1 MIRGALKPAA
11 LLVLT
16 VLLSGCAAGAAF
28 RKGEEA
34 ARDRDWDAAVL
45 HYRQALQAD
54 PDRPEYRIAF
64 ERAMQAASRAHLEAA
79 RQAEAREDLAAAVRE
94 YRRAVEYDAGNQMA
108 AAKAAELERTIRDRI
123 EASRQPRIDQMRDRA
138 RRTSAQPELL
148 SLTEPIPLLRFN
160 NQSVREILNF
170 IGSATGVSMVF
181 SQDFQ
186 DRAYTIHL
194 ENATLE
200 QALRQILSANQMFY
214 KVLSERSVLI
224 LPDTPQ
230 NRARYE
236 EQVVRTFYLSHA
248 DATEVQQL
256 LNQVLRVPGLP
267 IIPTIAAN
275 KTRNSVTVRGTAALV
290 TIMERVI
297 EANDRPPAEVVLD
310 VSILEVSR
318 ERAKQFGLD
327 LGQYS
332 ITGTVSPEG
341 APDDDGVVPPFTP
354 RSLRGLGTG
363 DVFLSLPQAVVRFLE
378 SDSQTRLIAKPQLR
392 GQEGQDI
399 KLNLGDRIPVLS
411 TTFGSIGG
419 PGSVATQP
427 ISSFQYEDIGVNVT
441 MTPRVTLE
449 GDVVLALTVES
460 STLGNPIS
468 VAGQSVP
475 TFGNRRVEA
484 RIRLR
489 DGESTMLAGLL
500 REDTRNEVT
509 GPIGLMRLPVF
520 RQLFS
525 RNQQSHL
532 QTDIV
537 MLITPHIVRT
547 SELRQRD
554 IDPVYIGTQQNL
566 GLGGPPPLIAPQP
579 GAPAEAAAPPSPDG
593 TEGPGPEAQPG
604 AMPGTLP
611 TPGIMPLPPQ
621 PPPGQTQPPAPQPP
635 QEQPEEEPAPAEP
648 PAAEPPAGAQTAPP
662 AQPPAAPPEATGPG
676 ATAQT
681 APAPSMAQVAISAPG
696 TEFRTGGGPYTVPL
710 SISGAP
716 RVSTLSLTLT
726 FDPSVLR
733 VRAVQEGSFMRQG
746 GVSAT
751 FTQQV
756 DSEAGRVDITLT
768 RQQDLIGASGS
779 GLLAAVLF
787 DPVAAGSSTLT
798 ASGAGTGPAG
808 SVVTIQSMPVTITI
822 R

>member
-1 MIRGALKPAA
+1 VIRRALKPAA
-11 LLVLT
+11 VLMLA
-16 VLLSGCAAGAAF
+16 VLLAGCAAGAAF
-28 RKGEEA
+28 RRGQDA
-34 ARDRDWDAAVL
+34 AREQDWDAAVA
-45 HYRQALQAD
+45 HYREALQAN
-54 PDRPEYRIAF
+54 PDRAEYRIAL
-64 ERAMQAASRAHLEAA
+64 ERAMMAASRAQLETARAAEARGEIDEAA
-79 RQAEAREDLAAAVRE
+79 RA
-94 YRRAVEYDAGNQMA
+94 YRRAAEYDASNRHA
-108 AAKAAELERTIRDRI
+108 ATKAAELDRMIRDRI
-123 EASRQPRIDQMRDRA
+123 EASRRPAIDRMREQA
-138 RRTSAQPELL
+138 RRASPEPELL

-170 IGSATGVSMVF
+170 IGGSTGVSMVF
-181 SQDFQ
+181 AQDFQ
-186 DRAYTIHL
+186 DRAYSVNL
-194 ENATLE
+194 QNATLE
-200 QALRQILSANQMFY
+200 QALRQILSANQLFY
-214 KVLSERSVLI
+214 KVLSERSILI
-224 LPDTPQ
+224 LPDNPQ

-236 EQVVRTFYLSHA
+236 EQVVRTFFLSHA
-248 DATEVQQL
+248 DATEIQQL

-275 KTRNSVTVRGTAALV
+275 KTRNTITVRGTAALV

-332 ITGTVSPEG
+332 ITGTISPGGE
-341 APDDDGVVPPFTP
+341 PDEDGNVPPFTL
-354 RSLRGLGTG
+354 RSLRGLGSG
-363 DVFLSLPQAVVRFLE
+363 DVFLSVPQAVVRFLE
-378 SDSQTRLIAKPQLR
+378 SDSQTRLVAKPQLR

-411 TTFGSIGG
+411 TTFGSLGG
-419 PGSVATQP
+419 PGSVANQP

-441 MTPRVTLE
+441 MTPRVTVE

-525 RNQQSHL
+525 RNQSSRL

-537 MLITPHIVRT
+537 MLITPHIVR
-547 SELRQRD
+547 SQELRQQD
-554 IDPVYIGTQQNL
+554 VDPIYIGTQQNL
-566 GLGGPPPLIAPQP
+566 GLNGPPPLIAP
-579 GAPAEAAAPPSPDG
+579 GTSTAAEGAPPSPDG
-593 TEGPGPEAQPG
+593 SEGPGPDRQPG

-611 TPGIMPLPPQ
+611 APGIMPLPHPEQ
-621 PPPGQTQPPAPQPP
+621 PARPPAPQTPAATPEGAPNGTPP
-635 QEQPEEEPAPAEP
+635 VSETADPVVVPRDTTAGGTQAQTTPAP
-648 PAAEPPAGAQTAPP
+648 GL
-662 AQPPAAPPEATGPG
+662 
-676 ATAQT
+676 
-681 APAPSMAQVAISAPG
+681 AQVAIASPG
-696 TEFRTGGGPYTVPL
+696 TEFRVGAGPYTVPL

-716 RVSTLSLTLT
+716 RVSTLALTLT
-726 FDPSVLR
+726 FDPGVLR
-733 VRAVQEGSFMRQG
+733 VRSVQEGSFMRQG
-746 GVSAT
+746 GVNAT
-751 FTQQV
+751 FAQQV
-756 DSEAGRVDITLT
+756 DAAAGRVDITLS
-768 RQQDLIGASGS
+768 RPQDLVGASGS

-787 DPVAAGSSTLT
+787 DAVAGGSATLSV
-798 ASGAGTGPAG
+798 SGAGSGPAG
-808 SVVTIQSMPVTITI
+808 AAVAVQSMPVTITV

>member
-1 MIRGALKPAA
+1 MIRRTLQPA
-11 LLVLT
+11 
-16 VLLSGCAAGAAF
+16 VLLIAAILLAGCAAGAAF
-28 RKGEEA
+28 RKGQDA

-45 HYRQALQAD
+45 HYREALQAD

-64 ERAMQAASRAHLEAA
+64 ERAMLAASQAHIQAARE
-79 RQAEAREDLAAAVRE
+79 AEAREDLAAAVRE

-123 EASRQPRIDQMRDRA
+123 EASRQPRIDGMRDRA
-138 RRTSAQPELL
+138 RRASPPQPELL
-148 SLTEPIPLLRFN
+148 SLTEPVPLLRFN

-170 IGSATGVSMVF
+170 IGNATGVNMVF

-186 DRAYTIHL
+186 DRAYTVHL

-200 QALRQILSANQMFY
+200 QALRQILSANQLFY
-214 KVLSERSVLI
+214 KVLSEQSILVL
-224 LPDTPQ
+224 PETPQ

-248 DATEVQQL
+248 DATEIQQL

-275 KTRNSVTVRGTAALV
+275 KSRNSVTVRGTAALV

-332 ITGTVSPEG
+332 ITGTVSPTG
-341 APDDDGVVPPFTP
+341 DPDEDGVVPPFTL
-354 RSLRGLGTG
+354 RSLRGLGSG
-363 DVFLSLPQAVVRFLE
+363 DVFLALPQAVVRFLE

-525 RNQQSHL
+525 RNQSSHT

-537 MLITPHIVRT
+537 MMITPHIVRT

-554 IDPVYIGTQQNL
+554 VDPVYIGTQQNL

-579 GAPAEAAAPPSPDG
+579 GAAPQAEAPRSPDG
-593 TEGPGPEAQPG
+593 SEGAGPDRRPGV
-604 AMPGTLP
+604 MPGTLP

-621 PPPGQTQPPAPQPP
+621 PPAPGQTQPPSQPP
-635 QEQPEEEPAPAEP
+635 TEQAPPAPEEAAPEEAAPAEP
-648 PAAEPPAGAQTAPP
+648 PPGAAT
-662 AQPPAAPPEATGPG
+662 AAPVSPPEPAGPG

-681 APAPSMAQVAISAPG
+681 APAPAMAQVAISAPG
-696 TEFRTGGGPYTVPL
+696 TEFRVGGGPYTVPL

-716 RVSTLSLTLT
+716 RVATLSVTLT
-726 FDPSVLR
+726 FDPSILR

-746 GVSAT
+746 GVNAT
-751 FTQQV
+751 FSQQV
-756 DSEAGRVDITLT
+756 DATAGRVDITLS
-768 RQQDLIGASGS
+768 RPQDLVGASGS

-787 DPVAAGSSTLT
+787 DTVAPGSATLS

-808 SVVTIQSMPVTITI
+808 SMVTIQSTPVTITV